1 MSPPIDD
8 EVHVAG
14 LVVHAYPEAVARIER
29 AVRAIAG
36 AEVHATSRDG
46 KLVVTL
52 EASDQAT
59 IADTLVR
66 LQTLDGVLAASL
78 VYQHSE
84 SASAMNDEVDLEDH
98 APDLR

>member
-1 MSPPIDD
+1 MNPPADD
-8 EVHVAG
+8 DVHVAG
-14 LVVHAYPEAVARIER
+14 LVVHAYPDAVPGVER
-29 AVRAIAG
+29 ALRAIPG

-59 IADTLVR
+59 IADTLVH